1 MTDNA
6 YRIDGVAVSGGFLD
20 GFDFRFS
27 ASLNCVIG
35 ARGTGKTSLVE
46 FIRYALKLEPRD
58 EAVRKRFDSFIEGN
72 LRGGTITVSVTSG
85 DGLRYQIRR
94 TWNEEPVVMTG
105 EGAPTGRRLTPALFG
120 VDIFSQ
126 NEIEAIAGNPR
137 EQLRLIDSF
146 DSLRIE
152 QKSQDIS
159 STVAELRSNATELEG
174 CRRRMAALSLEVEER
189 QALEDRL
196 ERLAQVSDGT
206 SEDVGRANA
215 LRSMREKEKDC
226 ADALDKLFGEA
237 AKAVSDFLARIGRG
251 SRSADPST
259 IGESENIAIVGRLR
273 ERYSDFIR
281 GIVDAVTSAVENG
294 EEIKR
299 EFDAE
304 RAELDMAQQAQEQE
318 YLELIEKA
326 DADRSLVAERM
337 ATERKLNRILE
348 KARELDELSAQEA
361 ALQARREELLALLT
375 RLRNERFALRD
386 AVVRRINDALAPDIR
401 VRVEQYGDTE
411 AYQRELASW
420 LKRTPYALQHR
431 QVAQK
436 IAERYSPRE
445 LIRMVRDKKPA
456 DLSASLMLNQN
467 QTNAVMAAFGQPE
480 AAFAIETVATPD
492 LAVIRLNDNETY
504 KETERLSTGQKC
516 NAILPIVMLESDR
529 PLVIDQPEDNLDNRF
544 IHRSIVG
551 NLLKVKGK
559 RELILV
565 THNPNIPVL
574 GNAERILVMSSD
586 GSCGRIAKSGTI
598 DECKNEIVSL
608 LEGGAEA
615 FRRRQ
620 QRYGLR

>member
-1 MTDNA
+1 
-6 YRIDGVAVSGGFLD
+6 
-20 GFDFRFS
+20 
-27 ASLNCVIG
+27 
-35 ARGTGKTSLVE
+35 
-46 FIRYALKLEPRD
+46 
-58 EAVRKRFDSFIEGN
+58 
-72 LRGGTITVSVTSG
+72 
-85 DGLRYQIRR
+85 
-94 TWNEEPVVMTG
+94 
-105 EGAPTGRRLTPALFG
+105 
-120 VDIFSQ
+120 
-126 NEIEAIAGNPR
+126 
-137 EQLRLIDSF
+137 
-146 DSLRIE
+146 
-152 QKSQDIS
+152 
-159 STVAELRSNATELEG
+159 
-174 CRRRMAALSLEVEER
+174 
-189 QALEDRL
+189 
-196 ERLAQVSDGT
+196 
-206 SEDVGRANA
+206 
-215 LRSMREKEKDC
+215 
-226 ADALDKLFGEA
+226 
-237 AKAVSDFLARIGRG
+237 
-251 SRSADPST
+251 
-259 IGESENIAIVGRLR
+259 
-273 ERYSDFIR
+273 
-281 GIVDAVTSAVENG
+281 
-294 EEIKR
+294 
-299 EFDAE
+299 
-304 RAELDMAQQAQEQE
+304 MAQQAQEQE

-586 GSCGRIAKSGTI
+586 GSCGKIAKSGTI